1 MNNVG
6 CIFVRNCVQILK
18 FNVAAE
24 RQLGLVGKS
33 RGTTYENFL
42 NVVTLWPVHAY
53 HIWSRSLDVCQ
64 QIAFLDPQSDY
75 KNWKYAWKH
84 KVPLFLIR
92 FSVLQNVLCRCQ
104 IWQCEFC
111 EEQNVVDILA
121 EEIPTE
127 ADVTYMISP
136 APATT
141 ATSCLGDENSMV
153 VFCIDVSGSMGGHV
167 SCFLSS
173 FLVFSA
179 KKCKPLEARCN
190 TKLKKCPYIVDCW
203 WENVCNEN
211 FYIF

>member
-1 MNNVG
+1 LALLAKVVG
-6 CIFVRNCVQILK
+6 LRTKISLTLSPFDLFMPITFGADRLMFANRLLFWTPKVIIK
-18 FNVAAE
+18 I
-24 RQLGLVGKS
+24 
-33 RGTTYENFL
+33 ENMRE
-42 NVVTLWPVHAY
+42 NTKCHC
-53 HIWSRSLDVCQ
+53 SLE
-64 QIAFLDPQSDY
+64 
-75 KNWKYAWKH
+75 
-84 KVPLFLIR
+84 FLIR

>member
-1 MNNVG
+1 M
-6 CIFVRNCVQILK
+6 
-18 FNVAAE
+18 
-24 RQLGLVGKS
+24 
-33 RGTTYENFL
+33 
-42 NVVTLWPVHAY
+42 
-53 HIWSRSLDVCQ
+53 
-64 QIAFLDPQSDY
+64 
-75 KNWKYAWKH
+75 
-84 KVPLFLIR
+84 
-92 FSVLQNVLCRCQ
+92 
-104 IWQCEFC
+104 
-111 EEQNVVDILA
+111 VDILA

-190 TKLKKCPYIVDCW
+190 TKLK
-203 WENVCNEN
+203 NVLILLTVGGKM
-211 FYIF
+211 FVMRISTYFSFAMYHILFVSLFSHI